1 MTLSKNRLAVAVT
14 LVLCSANVSAEGY
27 KLFEQSVS
35 SMGNAYAGRG
45 AQISDASL
53 VYSNPAALTRL
64 TTASGAQL
72 SAGLNLINAKTNYS
86 NASAQSANGQSVTGR
101 TEGANTL
108 NELVP
113 FVFYA
118 DKLSEQLSWGVGFY
132 VPFGLSSNYDND
144 FVGRYF
150 ADETAIQVLSL
161 QPAIGFK
168 LNEQWSVGAGIS
180 INHAQGT
187 LSKYKDHS
195 GLCELGETTTNEMF
209 GAPVYNDA
217 YCNSHYEVAGD
228 DVAFGYTLGIHGE
241 PVAGTRLALTWH
253 SAVRYTLQ
261 GDSVITNTPLTGAS
275 VAGNP
280 NYLVVAANL
289 PAIDLSTG
297 KLAANNR
304 LVEASQLALTTP
316 ASAAFGLD
324 QQISTALS
332 VQLSI
337 AWTQWSEFDSI
348 DIVSIDPN
356 PTISLNTQR
365 PPNLNSP
372 GYIGYIPQ
380 QWQNSWSAALGVN
393 YVYHASLTLKAGAA
407 FDENPIAPSHKT
419 ARIPTDDR
427 VWVTAGA
434 NWQLNQQLSMDIA
447 YGYLFT
453 GDVSVKERE
462 YNVQNEPLYNS
473 GYQGQYSNKGQLL
486 AVQFNYR
493 F

>member
-1 MTLSKNRLAVAVT
+1 MSFSKTRLSLAILLTIGSSSVA
-14 LVLCSANVSAEGY
+14 AEGY

-45 AQISDASL
+45 AQITDSSL

-64 TTASGAQL
+64 NNAEL
-72 SAGLNLINAKTNYS
+72 SAGVNLINAKTNYR
-86 NASAQSANGQSVTGR
+86 NASAQSANGQSVIGR
-101 TEGANTL
+101 TEGANRL
-108 NELVP
+108 NELIP

-118 DKLSEQLSWGVGFY
+118 DKVTEQLNWGIGFY
-132 VPFGLSSNYDND
+132 VPFGLSSDYDND

-161 QPAIGFK
+161 QPAIGYQ
-168 LNEQWSVGAGIS
+168 LNEKWSVGVGIS
-180 INHAQGT
+180 VNHAEGT

-195 GLCELGETTTNEMF
+195 GLCELGAAATNAMF

-228 DVAFGYTLGIHGE
+228 DYAVGYTVGIHGE
-241 PVAGTRLALTWH
+241 PVAGTRLAFTWH
-253 SAVRYTLQ
+253 SAVHYNLK
-261 GDSVITNTPLTGAS
+261 GDSVITNTPVTGAS
-275 VAGNP
+275 VTGNP
-280 NYLVVAANL
+280 EYLVVAPNL
-289 PAIDLSTG
+289 PAIDIAFG
-297 KLAANNR
+297 KLAANS
-304 LVEASQLALTTP
+304 LLTEASQLALTTP
-316 ASAAFGLD
+316 ASAGFSLD
-324 QQISTALS
+324 QQLSTALS
-332 VQLSI
+332 LQLSV
-337 AWTQWSEFDSI
+337 AWTQWSEFQSI
-348 DIVSIDPN
+348 DIVSNDPS
-356 PTISLNTQR
+356 PSISLNTQR
-365 PPNLNSP
+365 PGNLNSE

-380 QWQNSWSAALGVN
+380 QWQNSWSFAAGAT
-393 YVYHASLTLKAGAA
+393 YIIQPELTVKAGVA
-407 FDENPIAPSHKT
+407 FDENPITSAHKT

-427 VWVTAGA
+427 IWLTVGG
-434 NWQLNQQLSMDIA
+434 NWQLTEQLTMDIA

-453 GDVSVKERE
+453 GDVTVNERE